1 MISKQIQMMCHKN
14 SVGEIITASYVDNN
28 NDHTLT
34 LSVEKDHVV
43 ESSTQSRWALFLN
56 QYFLN
61 HWQNSAIKGIDVD
74 SDGNEWILLIQIASL
89 TGSRL

>member
-43 ESSTQSRWALFLN
+43 ESSTQSR
-56 QYFLN
+56 
-61 HWQNSAIKGIDVD
+61 
-74 SDGNEWILLIQIASL
+74 
-89 TGSRL
+89 